1 MGRIGGRRA
10 AALQRQRKARIR
22 TLTTVAIAAA
32 VVGGAAFTALRDNS
46 TGTDAGSDKAAG
58 ADATDSQEQR
68 VPVAPASPTASP
80 SSAGSPSTPP
90 ARPRTTPAPGSFST
104 ARADSKVHGKGTIH
118 RYKVQVETATGLSV
132 NSAADEISAVLG
144 DSRGW
149 TATGRDGFRRVSS
162 DENADLTVKI
172 ATPDTVDDIC
182 GAAGLRTRGEVNCS
196 IGPTVV
202 VNLKRWLQGSPQ
214 FDGPIGE
221 YRALIINHEV
231 GHSLGRG
238 HETCPGAG
246 KPAPA
251 MMQQIDGLKGCVAN
265 AWPYDKEGRY
275 LSGPAVP

>member
-1 MGRIGGRRA
+1 MNRQAVGRIHGRRA
-10 AALQRQRKARIR
+10 AALQRQRKARMR
-22 TLTTVAIAAA
+22 TLTAVAIAA

-46 TGTDAGSDKAAG
+46 TGTDASSDKAAA
-58 ADATDSQEQR
+58 ADGQEQR
-68 VPVAPASPTASP
+68 VPVAPASPSP
-80 SSAGSPSTPP
+80 AGSPSTPP
-90 ARPRTTPAPGSFST
+90 VRPRTTPEPGSFST
-104 ARADSKVHGKGTIH
+104 ARADSEEHGKGTIH
-118 RYKVQVETATGLSV
+118 HYNVQVETATGLSA

-162 DENADLTVKI
+162 DETADLTVKI
-172 ATPDTVDDIC
+172 ATPDTVDAIC

-238 HETCPGAG
+238 HETCPGPG

-265 AWPYDKEGRY
+265 AWPYDKKGRY

>member
-1 MGRIGGRRA
+1 M
-10 AALQRQRKARIR
+10 
-22 TLTTVAIAAA
+22 LTTVAIAAA
-32 VVGGAAFTALRDNS
+32 VVGGAAFTALRDN
-46 TGTDAGSDKAAG
+46 GTDTDADSG
-58 ADATDSQEQR
+58 ADGAATDSAEQR
-68 VPVAPASPTASP
+68 VPAPVPPPAASP
-80 SSAGSPSTPP
+80 SLPPP
-90 ARPRTTPAPGSFST
+90 ASSSPPPSKSRTTPAPGSFST
-104 ARADSKVHGKGTIH
+104 ARADSTVHGKGTIH
-118 RYKVQVETATGLSV
+118 RYKVQVETATGLSA

-149 TATGRDGFRRVSS
+149 TATGDDGFRRVSS

-172 ATPDTVDDIC
+172 ATPDTVDAIC
-182 GAAGLRTRGEVNCS
+182 GEAGLRTRGEVNCS

-214 FDGPIGE
+214 FDGPIAE

-238 HETCPGAG
+238 HETCPGPG

-265 AWPYDKEGRY
+265 AWPYDSEGRY